1 MENINQLIENLKNC
15 NLSEKDKTLL
25 IAKLQDTPIDKDEFL
40 KIFFLIVEISKE
52 LLEIFDIGNN

>member
-15 NLSEKDKTLL
+15 NLSEKDKNLL